1 MGNIVLLDDLTIN
14 KIAAGEV
21 IERLASVIKEMVE
34 NSIDAGAKNITVE
47 IKNGGISLIRIID
60 DGKGIAEDDLE
71 IAFERHAT
79 SKIRKAEDL
88 AEVLTMGFRGEA
100 LASIAAISNVEM
112 VSRTAN
118 TDIGHKIVVEGGK
131 ILEKCEAGCPVGTK
145 ITVQNLFYNT
155 PVRYKFLKKDYTEA
169 GYIEDAIKKIA
180 LYNKNVAFK
189 LISNGKT
196 ILQTNGNG
204 DLKTVIYSIFGKEVA
219 SELIDVEYTF
229 DDMKVTGVIGKP
241 VIARANR
248 QNQLFF
254 VNGRC
259 IKDKNLSAAAEQAY
273 KGVIPVGRYGFL
285 VLNLEINPQKVDVN
299 VHPAKLEVRFED
311 ESAVFKVIYHAI
323 KSGLM
328 EGELVANTEKPVENR
343 LNPDEDI
350 KEIKQNEVEE
360 KEIKKGFS
368 SLFKRKDETDVDDEF
383 AKNNTLEEIFKFRQ
397 SLKDIG
403 VNPNPPVTIEDT
415 IKNVSN
421 NENSFEERKEIKYGN
436 TIVSSNT
443 KEIDATEVNEALKD
457 KRQEIIN
464 ALFGEKKETIEENN
478 EISEE
483 VEKDND
489 KDVNT
494 SEEKNVFDIKY
505 EPIKFDSEKVESMIN
520 KAKAHLQTFGENVIE
535 KVTNNFDKTQEI
547 NTDEVNSKVQEEMQK
562 TQIIDSVNSVKEE
575 LSQETIVINSEDVK
589 QAESETIILDENIN
603 DVLKAN
609 VDLNVDIDNAE
620 TTVVEEKENE
630 TESSLNI
637 DSQAESNN
645 NVITENLIK
654 AKLEYNNNTE
664 IINTDEVRKKISA
677 EYESSP
683 EFEAMYKKTFGVDTM
698 NVRRE
703 KERIE
708 AEKEKL
714 NVTNELDYANMN
726 VFEDNEGYESVNY
739 KFVGIAFNTYII
751 IEIKDEMY
759 MIDQHA
765 AHERILYEIV
775 KQNYYS
781 ESNKDEQMLLMPD
794 IITLT
799 HKELEIAKENIDMF
813 ARAGFTFEEFGDNT
827 IKLVSVPGM
836 CEDLNTKQLFLDLL
850 DEIDT
855 VAVTARQE
863 KEDKF
868 IATVACKAAVKA
880 KMKLDIREVDA
891 LMKELLSL
899 PNPFS
904 CPHGRP
910 TAIKMTKIDM
920 EKKFNRR

>member
-1 MGNIVLLDDLTIN
+1 M
-14 KIAAGEV
+14 
-21 IERLASVIKEMVE
+21 
-34 NSIDAGAKNITVE
+34 
-47 IKNGGISLIRIID
+47 
-60 DGKGIAEDDLE
+60 
-71 IAFERHAT
+71 
-79 SKIRKAEDL
+79 
-88 AEVLTMGFRGEA
+88 TMGFRGEA